1 MCLTSSRWRRSA
13 TCCGRR
19 HPETINPAALTLFA
33 IFHPSHHTPWSP
45 WAAFRLDPSRPSYGD
60 QSSGCLPRPDGFSA
74 PVGSVYYSQAALR
87 RPLAGAYH
95 GQTAFRRPLVA
106 DPGSTHT
113 ISFVRR
119 SPDPDGVELP
129 LDSQPTG
136 SAIFLR

>member
-1 MCLTSSRWRRSA
+1 MGVCVCVGVGVCVCVGGWV
-13 TCCGRR
+13 
-19 HPETINPAALTLFA
+19 
-33 IFHPSHHTPWSP
+33 
-45 WAAFRLDPSRPSYGD
+45 GD
-60 QSSGCLPRPDGFSA
+60 
-74 PVGSVYYSQAALR
+74 
-87 RPLAGAYH
+87 YH

-129 LDSQPTG
+129 LDSQSTG